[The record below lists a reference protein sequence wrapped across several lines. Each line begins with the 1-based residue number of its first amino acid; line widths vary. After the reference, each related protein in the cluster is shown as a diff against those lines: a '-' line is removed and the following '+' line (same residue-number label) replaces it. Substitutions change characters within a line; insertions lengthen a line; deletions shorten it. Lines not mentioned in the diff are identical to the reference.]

1 MKSPILSH
9 AEPRPYFNIAGSVC
23 LRFESNSFGFLWVP
37 LGSSGFLWVSLGFS
51 GFLWVPLDL
60 LNGFKSVFLLS
71 FLRVLGGLYGMPTL
85 WGSLGSIAFG
95 GHMGLYVSVLLF

>member
-1 MKSPILSH
+1 M
-9 AEPRPYFNIAGSVC
+9 G
-23 LRFESNSFGFLWVP
+23 SFGFLWVP

-71 FLRVLGGLYGMPTL
+71 FLGVLGGLYGMPTL
-85 WGSLGSIAFG
+85 WGSLGSITFC
-95 GHMGLYVSVLLF
+95 GHVGLNGYSVLFLSEDRNALVSKTVFIKLK